1 MNRQKIKTALKVIA
15 IPTIYAL
22 LLRTIFGESTWSG
35 VFNMMSK
42 TFLFLL
48 PSIVGALTVFF
59 SKEQYARSFLYRF
72 FMPWAPVF
80 AFFLITL
87 IFAIE
92 GWPCLLMILP
102 IFLLASSIG
111 GLIGGYFKV
120 KKKDNKLY
128 VSVLVLLPLFLSPL
142 ENFIGARSEPY
153 KAYTYIDI
161 TAPAEQIWDN
171 VTRVTTISEAQD
183 KGWLTRLLNFPRPL
197 KAELNYEGTG
207 AYREAIFTNGLVF
220 HETVTEYIDNKK
232 MSFTIKALPHEIPL
246 TTMDEH
252 LVVGGKYFDVLNG
265 TYELEKLNDKT
276 YRLHLW
282 SNFKL
287 TTSFNFY
294 ASWWAKHIMKD
305 IQNNILQIEKQ
316 RAELAQR

>member
-1 MNRQKIKTALKVIA
+1 MDRKKRTTVLKIIA
-15 IPTIYAL
+15 VPTVYAL
-22 LLRTIFGESTWSG
+22 LLRFVFGESTWAG

-48 PSIVGALTVFF
+48 PSIIGILTVYLSPEEKVKSNYYCF
-59 SKEQYARSFLYRF
+59 Y
-72 FMPWAPVF
+72 MPWIPVF
-80 AFFLITL
+80 VFFLITL
-87 IFAIE
+87 AFAIE
-92 GWPCLLMILP
+92 GWPCLVMILP

-111 GLIGGYFKV
+111 GFIGGYLKR
-120 KKKDNKLY
+120 KKKDGKLY
-128 VSVLVLLPLFLSPL
+128 ISLVTVLPFFISPI
-142 ENFIGARSEPY
+142 ENYIGANSTPY

-161 TAPAEQIWDN
+161 NVPREKIWDN
-171 VTRVTTISEAQD
+171 VTKVREIKEEQD
-183 KGWLTRLLNFPRPL
+183 KGWLTKLLNFPRPI
-197 KAELNYEGTG
+197 KAELNFEGVG

-220 HETVTEYIDNKK
+220 HETVTEYIDNQK

-252 LVVGGKYFDVLNG
+252 LVIGGKYFDVLNG
-265 TYELEKLNDKT
+265 TYELEKLNDKA

-287 TTSFNFY
+287 TTTFNFY
-294 ASWWAKHIMKD
+294 ASWWANNIMKD

-316 RAELAQR
+316 RSENE